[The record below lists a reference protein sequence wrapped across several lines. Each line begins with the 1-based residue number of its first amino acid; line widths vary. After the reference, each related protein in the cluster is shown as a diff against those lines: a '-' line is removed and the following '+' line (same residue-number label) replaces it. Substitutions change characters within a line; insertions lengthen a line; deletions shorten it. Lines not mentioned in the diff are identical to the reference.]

1 MQNKIQRK
9 LQFGKSRNSKPYA
22 VLKGKPLDIRFLP
35 LLSSDR
41 QWQSTKGNVIS
52 RYITSIPPLQQC
64 LLSEM
69 QHYIMQNTH
78 KYTHFF
84 ANDPEIVLLGFNCDF
99 DTI

>member
-1 MQNKIQRK
+1 
-9 LQFGKSRNSKPYA
+9 
-22 VLKGKPLDIRFLP
+22 
-35 LLSSDR
+35 
-41 QWQSTKGNVIS
+41 
-52 RYITSIPPLQQC
+52 
-64 LLSEM
+64 M